1 MCVCC
6 VLTLFIC
13 RCLTSPEKEAHRV
26 ARHLADYVLI
36 WAGGGGDDLAKS
48 PHMAR
53 IANSVYRDVCPGDPT
68 CRQFGFTDKYGTPT
82 PMMEASLL
90 YKLHGHNQ
98 KQGVTVDPNR

>member
-1 MCVCC
+1 MRGKKNIV
-6 VLTLFIC
+6 
-13 RCLTSPEKEAHRV
+13 ENK
-26 ARHLADYVLI
+26 HLI
-36 WAGGGGDDLAKS
+36 SNPPPNPHPPTHSFS

-68 CRQFGFTDKYGTPT
+68 CRQFGFMDKYGTPT

-98 KQGVTVDPNR
+98 KQGVSVDSNRFREVFTSKYGKGEL